1 MTRHDVLVVGG
12 GPVGIHLAGLLAQ
25 AGLDVRVW
33 EARSAGAAMSRAIG
47 IHAPSLDAFDRLG
60 VGDEMVAEAV
70 LVRRGIAMAG
80 GRELGRVSFAGV
92 SRTHPYVAALPQW
105 RTEAILARHLAVLA
119 PDALRRGVTLTALD
133 ADPNPVTQGGLPGG
147 GVRATGVDA
156 AGAVV
161 EATASIVVGAD
172 GTRGVVRG
180 LLGIGVEVRALPDRF
195 AMGDAPDG
203 TDGGDDA
210 VITLHPDGVVES
222 FPLPGGVRRW
232 VVGLRAGERDGDPA
246 ALVADAVRQRT
257 GHVVRPEEL
266 ATASSFGVRRRL
278 ARRMAAGQG
287 PLAGRAVLV
296 GDAAHEISPIG
307 GQGMN
312 LGWLD
317 VDALAPILVDAVRT
331 RAGVPDAARLAS
343 WERDRLASA
352 RRAAVQ
358 SEINTALGRPVR
370 GLTRR
375 VRDAGLRAVLASPA
389 AAGLA
394 SVYAMGRAAGAR
406 VR

>member
-1 MTRHDVLVVGG
+1 VTRIDALIVGG
-12 GPVGIHLAGLLAQ
+12 GPVGIHLAALLAQ

-33 EARSAGAAMSRAIG
+33 EARPEPALLSRAIG
-47 IHAPSLDAFDRLG
+47 IHAPALDAFDRLG

-70 LVRRGIAMAG
+70 LVRNGIAMAR
-80 GRELGRVSFAGV
+80 GREIGRVAFARV
-92 SRTHPYVAALPQW
+92 SATHPYVAALPQW
-105 RTEAILARHLAVLA
+105 RTEAILARRLAALA
-119 PDALRRGVTLTALD
+119 PDALRRGVTLAALD
-133 ADPNPVTQGGLPGG
+133 ADPLEARDG
-147 GVRATGVDA
+147 GVRATGRDA
-156 AGAVV
+156 DGRPV
-161 EATASIVVGAD
+161 EATARLVIGAD
-172 GTRGVVRG
+172 GTRGRVRG
-180 LLGIGVEVRALPDRF
+180 LLGIGVDERPLPDRF
-195 AMGDAPDG
+195 LMGDAPDT

-222 FPLPGGVRRW
+222 FPLPGGMRRF
-232 VVGLRAGERDGDPA
+232 VVGVRAGEGDGDPA
-246 ALVADAVRQRT
+246 DAVAAAVRART
-257 GHVVRPEEL
+257 GHVVRAGDLDPV
-266 ATASSFGVRRRL
+266 SGFGVRRRL
-278 ARRMAAGQG
+278 ARRMAAG
-287 PLAGRAVLV
+287 RAMLI

-317 VDALAPILVDAVRT
+317 ADALAPILVDAARS
-331 RAGVPDAARLAS
+331 RDGVPDPARIAR
-343 WERDRLASA
+343 WERDRMSSA

-370 GLTRR
+370 GLTRV

-394 SVYAMGRAAGAR
+394 SVYAMGRDAGAR

>member
-1 MTRHDVLVVGG
+1 MTRLDALVVGG
-12 GPVGIHLAGLLAQ
+12 GPVGIHLAALLAQ
-25 AGLDVRVW
+25 AGLDVGVW
-33 EARSAGAAMSRAIG
+33 EARPEPALLSRAIG

-60 VGDEMVAEAV
+60 VADEMVAEAV
-70 LVRRGIAMAG
+70 LVRNGIAMAR

-92 SRTHPYVAALPQW
+92 STSHPYVAALPQW
-105 RTEAILARHLAVLA
+105 RTEAILARRLAALA
-119 PDALRRGVTLTALD
+119 PDALHRGVALTGLEV
-133 ADPNPVTQGGLPGG
+133 DPVEAAGG
-147 GVRATGVDA
+147 GVRATGTDADGRTLEVDA
-156 AGAVV
+156 RLV
-161 EATASIVVGAD
+161 IGAD
-172 GTRGVVRG
+172 GTRGAVRG
-180 LLGIGVEVRALPDRF
+180 LLGIGVDERPLPDRF
-195 AMGDAPDG
+195 LMGDAPDT

-222 FPLPGGVRRW
+222 FPLPGGMRRW

-246 ALVADAVRQRT
+246 ATVAARVRERT
-257 GHVVRPEEL
+257 GHVVRAADLDPV
-266 ATASSFGVRRRL
+266 SGFGVRRRL
-278 ARRMAAGQG
+278 ARRMS
-287 PLAGRAVLV
+287 AGRALLI

-317 VDALAPILVDAVRT
+317 ADALAPILVDAVRE
-331 RAGVPDAARLAS
+331 RDGVPDPARIAR
-343 WERDRLASA
+343 WERDRMASA

-370 GLTRR
+370 GLTRV
-375 VRDAGLRAVLASPA
+375 VRDAGLSAVLASPA

-394 SVYAMGRAAGAR
+394 SVYAMGRDAGAR

>member
-1 MTRHDVLVVGG
+1 MTRVDALVVGG
-12 GPVGIHLAGLLAQ
+12 GPVGIHLAALLAQ

-33 EARSAGAAMSRAIG
+33 EARPTPALLSRAIG

-60 VGDEMVAEAV
+60 VADEMVAEAV
-70 LVRRGIAMAG
+70 LVRTGIAMG
-80 GRELGRVSFAGV
+80 PRGELGRVSFAGV
-92 SRTHPYVAALPQW
+92 SATHPYVAALPQW
-105 RTEAILARHLAVLA
+105 RTEAILARRLAALS
-119 PDALRRGVTLTALD
+119 PDALTRGVTLTGLD
-133 ADPNPVTQGGLPGG
+133 ADPVDLPGG
-147 GVRATGVDA
+147 VVRASGRDA
-156 AGAVV
+156 DGGDEEV
-161 EATASIVVGAD
+161 TAPLVIGAD

-180 LLGIGVEVRALPDRF
+180 FLGIGVDERPLPDRF
-195 AMGDAPDG
+195 LMGDAPDR
-203 TDGGDDA
+203 TGGGEDA
-210 VITLHPDGVVES
+210 LITLHPDGVVES
-222 FPLPGGVRRW
+222 FPLPGGRRRF
-232 VVGLRAGERDGDPA
+232 VVGVRARERDGDPA
-246 ALVADAVRQRT
+246 TLIARAVAART
-257 GHVVRPEEL
+257 GHVVSASEL
-266 ATASSFGVRRRL
+266 DPVSGFGVRRRL
-278 ARRMAAGQG
+278 ARRMV
-287 PLAGRAVLV
+287 AGRGALI

-317 VDALAPILVDAVRT
+317 ADALAPILVDAVRA
-331 RAGVPDAARLAS
+331 RRGVPDPARLAR

-370 GLTRR
+370 GLTRL

-394 SVYAMGRAAGAR
+394 SVYAMGRDAGAR

>member
-1 MTRHDVLVVGG
+1 MTRVDALVVGG
-12 GPVGIHLAGLLAQ
+12 GPVGIHLAALLAQ

-33 EARSAGAAMSRAIG
+33 EARTAPALLSRAIG

-60 VGDEMVAEAV
+60 VADEMVAQAV
-70 LVRRGIAMAG
+70 LVRTGIAMG
-80 GRELGRVSFAGV
+80 PRGELGRVSFAGV
-92 SRTHPYVAALPQW
+92 STTHPYVAALPQW
-105 RTEAILARHLAVLA
+105 RTEAILTARLAALA

-133 ADPNPVTQGGLPGG
+133 ADPVGLPGG
-147 GVRATGVDA
+147 VVRATGEDA
-156 AGAVV
+156 DGAPV
-161 EATASIVVGAD
+161 EVTASLVIGAD
-172 GTRGVVRG
+172 GPRGAVRG
-180 LLGIGVEVRALPDRF
+180 LLGIGVDERPLPDRF
-195 AMGDAPDG
+195 LMGDAPDR

-210 VITLHPDGVVES
+210 VVTLHPDGVVES
-222 FPLPGGVRRW
+222 FPLPGGLRRF

-246 ALVADAVRQRT
+246 TVLARAVAART
-257 GHVVRPEEL
+257 GHVVSASEL
-266 ATASSFGVRRRL
+266 DPVSGFGVRRRL
-278 ARRMAAGQG
+278 ARRMV
-287 PLAGRAVLV
+287 AGRGVLI

-317 VDALAPILVDAVRT
+317 ADALAPILGGRG
-331 RAGVPDAARLAS
+331 GVPDAARLAR

-370 GLTRR
+370 GLTRI

-389 AAGLA
+389 AAAGLA
-394 SVYAMGRAAGAR
+394 SVYAMGRDAGAR

>member
-1 MTRHDVLVVGG
+1 MTRLDALVVGG
-12 GPVGIHLAGLLAQ
+12 GPVGIHLAALLAQ
-25 AGLDVRVW
+25 EGLDVRVW
-33 EARSAGAAMSRAIG
+33 EARPEPALLSRAIG

-60 VGDEMVAEAV
+60 VADEMVAEAV
-70 LVRRGIAMAG
+70 LVRTGIAMAR

-92 SRTHPYVAALPQW
+92 STTHPYVAALPQW
-105 RTEAILARHLAVLA
+105 RTEAILARRLAALA
-119 PDALRRGVTLTALD
+119 PDALRRGVTLTALEPD
-133 ADPNPVTQGGLPGG
+133 AADDRGGA
-147 GVRATGVDA
+147 VRATGTDA
-156 AGAVV
+156 DGRLV
-161 EATASIVVGAD
+161 EATASFVIGAD
-172 GTRGVVRG
+172 GTRGAVRG
-180 LLGIGVEVRALPDRF
+180 ILGIEVDERPLPDRF
-195 AMGDAPDG
+195 LMGDAPDT
-203 TDGGDDA
+203 TDGGADA

-222 FPLPGGVRRW
+222 FPLPGGMRRF

-246 ALVADAVRQRT
+246 ATVAAIVGART
-257 GHVVRPEEL
+257 GHVVRAEDLDPV
-266 ATASSFGVRRRL
+266 SV
-278 ARRMAAGQG
+278 
-287 PLAGRAVLV
+287 AGRALLV

-317 VDALAPILVDAVRT
+317 VDALAPILVDAVRA
-331 RAGVPDAARLAS
+331 RDGVPDPARLAR

-370 GLTRR
+370 GLTRLA
-375 VRDAGLRAVLASPA
+375 RDAGLRAVLASPA

-394 SVYAMGRAAGAR
+394 SVYAMGRDAGAR

>member
-1 MTRHDVLVVGG
+1 MTRVDALVVGG
-12 GPVGIHLAGLLAQ
+12 GPVGIHLAALLAQ
-25 AGLDVRVW
+25 AGLDVHVW
-33 EARSAGAAMSRAIG
+33 EARPAPALLSRAIG

-60 VGDEMVAEAV
+60 VADEMVAEAI
-70 LVRRGIAMAG
+70 LVRTGIAMGPG
-80 GRELGRVSFAGV
+80 GELGRVSFAGV
-92 SRTHPYVAALPQW
+92 SDSHPYVAALPQW
-105 RTEAILARHLAVLA
+105 RTEAILSARLAGLA
-119 PDALRRGVTLTALD
+119 PDALRRGVTLTGLD
-133 ADPNPVTQGGLPGG
+133 ADPVDLPGG
-147 GVRATGVDA
+147 VVRATGRDA
-156 AGAVV
+156 DGAPV
-161 EATASIVVGAD
+161 EVAASLVVGAD
-172 GTRGVVRG
+172 GTRGRVRG
-180 LLGIGVEVRALPDRF
+180 LLGIGVDERPLPDRF
-195 AMGDAPDG
+195 LMGDAPDR

-222 FPLPGGVRRW
+222 FPLPGGLRRF
-232 VVGLRAGERDGDPA
+232 VVGLRAGEVDGDQA
-246 ALVADAVRQRT
+246 TLLARAVRERT
-257 GHVVRPEEL
+257 GHVVSAEEL
-266 ATASSFGVRRRL
+266 DPVSGFGVRRRL
-278 ARRMAAGQG
+278 AHRMV
-287 PLAGRAVLV
+287 AGRGVLI

-317 VDALAPILVDAVRT
+317 ADALAPILVDAVRA
-331 RAGVPDAARLAS
+331 RRGVPDPVRLAR

-370 GLTRR
+370 GLTRL

-394 SVYAMGRAAGAR
+394 SVYAMGRDAGAR

>member
-1 MTRHDVLVVGG
+1 MTRLDALVVGG
-12 GPVGIHLAGLLAQ
+12 GPVGIHLAALLAQ
-25 AGLDVRVW
+25 EGLDVRVW
-33 EARSAGAAMSRAIG
+33 EARPEPALLSRAIG

-60 VGDEMVAEAV
+60 VADEMVAEAV
-70 LVRRGIAMAG
+70 LVRTGIAMAR

-92 SRTHPYVAALPQW
+92 STTHPYVAALPQW
-105 RTEAILARHLAVLA
+105 RTEAILARRLAALF

-133 ADPNPVTQGGLPGG
+133 TDAADAAGGA
-147 GVRATGVDA
+147 VRATGTDA
-156 AGAVV
+156 DGRSV
-161 EATASIVVGAD
+161 EVTASFVIGAD
-172 GTRGVVRG
+172 GTRGAVRG
-180 LLGIGVEVRALPDRF
+180 LLGIEVDERPLPDRF
-195 AMGDAPDG
+195 LMGDAPDT
-203 TDGGDDA
+203 TDGGADA

-222 FPLPGGVRRW
+222 FPLPGGMRRF

-246 ALVADAVRQRT
+246 ATVAAIVRART
-257 GHVVRPEEL
+257 GHVVRAEDLDPV
-266 ATASSFGVRRRL
+266 SGFGVRRRL
-278 ARRMAAGQG
+278 ARRMV
-287 PLAGRAVLV
+287 AGRALLV

-317 VDALAPILVDAVRT
+317 VDALASILVDAVRA
-331 RAGVPDAARLAS
+331 RDGVPDPARLAR

-370 GLTRR
+370 GLTRLA
-375 VRDAGLRAVLASPA
+375 RDAGLRAVLASPA

-394 SVYAMGRAAGAR
+394 SVYAMGRDAGAR

>member
-1 MTRHDVLVVGG
+1 M
-12 GPVGIHLAGLLAQ
+12 
-25 AGLDVRVW
+25 RVW

-80 GRELGRVSFAGV
+80 GRELGCVSFAGV
-92 SRTHPYVAALPQW
+92 SRSHPYVAALPQW
-105 RTEAILARHLAVLA
+105 RTEAILARRLTGLA

-133 ADPNPVTQGGLPGG
+133 ADPVAAPGG

-180 LLGIGVEVRALPDRF
+180 LLGIGVEARALPDRF
-195 AMGDAPDG
+195 AMGDAPDR
-203 TDGGDDA
+203 TDGGEDA
-210 VITLHPDGVVES
+210 IVTLHPDGVVES

-246 ALVADAVRQRT
+246 ALVAEAVRQRT
-257 GHVVRPEEL
+257 GHVVEPEEL
-266 ATASSFGVRRRL
+266 ATASGFGVRRRL
-278 ARRMAAGQG
+278 ARSMAAGPG

-331 RAGVPDAARLAS
+331 RAGVPDAVRLAS

-389 AAGLA
+389 AAALA
-394 SVYAMGRAAGAR
+394 SVYAMGRDAGAR

>member
-12 GPVGIHLAGLLAQ
+12 GPVGIHLAALLAQ

-33 EARSAGAAMSRAIG
+33 EARGEGAAMSRAIG

-60 VGDEMVAEAV
+60 VGDELAAEAV
-70 LVRRGIAMAG
+70 LVRHGIAMAG

-92 SRTHPYVAALPQW
+92 SSTHPYVAALPQW
-105 RTEAILARHLAVLA
+105 RTEAILARRLAGLA
-119 PDALRRGVTLTALD
+119 PDSLRRGVTLTGLD
-133 ADPNPVTQGGLPGG
+133 ADPDGGGASRR

-156 AGAVV
+156 AGVVV

-180 LLGIGVEVRALPDRF
+180 LLGIGVDERVLPDRF

-222 FPLPGGVRRW
+222 FPLPGGLRRW

-246 ALVADAVRQRT
+246 ALVAEAVRLRT

-266 ATASSFGVRRRL
+266 TTASGFGVRRRL
-278 ARRMAAGQG
+278 ARRMAAGHG
-287 PLAGRAVLV
+287 PLAGRALLV

-317 VDALAPILVDAVRT
+317 VDALAPILVDAVRS
-331 RAGVPDAARLAS
+331 RAGTPDPARLAA
-343 WERDRLASA
+343 WEQDRLASA

-394 SVYAMGRAAGAR
+394 SVYAMGRDAGAR